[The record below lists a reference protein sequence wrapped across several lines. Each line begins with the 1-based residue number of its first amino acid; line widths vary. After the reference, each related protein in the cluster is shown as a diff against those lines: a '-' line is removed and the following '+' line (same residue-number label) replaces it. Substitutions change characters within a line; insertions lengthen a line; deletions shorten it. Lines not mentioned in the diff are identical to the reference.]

1 MSTQATDLVIEI
13 LTVGALATNAYL
25 VGDPAT
31 RDAVVIDPGWEGER
45 IVQRLRSGGW
55 RLRAVWL
62 THAHFDHVG
71 AVDAVVGSADPGPVP
86 VHLHAAD
93 RVIYQAAAESA
104 RTWAGVRLDGPHTPT
119 EHIAHG
125 ATLCAGSLRA
135 TARHL
140 PGHAP
145 GHMVFVLEG
154 VDAVLAGDTLMRG
167 GVGRWDLPGGDRDA
181 LLTGIRRELLSL
193 PEGTTVLPGHG
204 PPTTVGHEARTNPY
218 LT

>member
-1 MSTQATDLVIEI
+1 MSTPATDLVIET
-13 LTVGALATNAYL
+13 LTVGPLATNAYL

-45 IVQRLRSGGW
+45 IVQRLRGGGW

-71 AVDAVVGSADPGPVP
+71 AVDAVVGSVGPVP

-104 RTWAGVRLDGPHTPT
+104 RTWAGVLLDGPHTPT
-119 EHIAHG
+119 EDIAHG
-125 ATLCAGSLRA
+125 ATLSAGSLRA
-135 TARHL
+135 AARHL

-154 VDAVLAGDTLMRG
+154 ADAVVAGDTLMRG
-167 GVGRWDLPGGDRDA
+167 GVGRWDLPGGDRDV
-181 LLTGIRRELLSL
+181 LVTGIRRELLSL
-193 PEGTTVLPGHG
+193 PAATTVLPGHG

>member
-1 MSTQATDLVIEI
+1 MSAEANDLVIET

-31 RDAVVIDPGWEGER
+31 RDAVVVDPGWEGER
-45 IVQRLRSGGW
+45 IVQRLRGGDW

-71 AVDAVVGSADPGPVP
+71 AVDEVVASAGPVP
-86 VHLHAAD
+86 VPVLLHAAD
-93 RVIYQAAAESA
+93 RDIYRAAAASA
-104 RTWAGVRLDGPHTPT
+104 RIWAGVALDGPHTPT
-119 EHIAHG
+119 QDIAHG

-135 TARHL
+135 TARHV

-145 GHMVFVLEG
+145 GHMVFVLDG
-154 VDAVLAGDTLMRG
+154 VAAVLAGDTLMRG
-167 GVGRWDLPGGDRDA
+167 GVGRWDLPGGDRDV

-193 PEGTTVLPGHG
+193 PEGTAVLPGHG